1 MRGTLNAGK
10 FLTKRCQSQSQPWAD
25 EQQQSGY
32 RPISE
37 PQYLPTRHLSEA
49 RIFTAEG
56 DEEHSAAFVRDLV
69 DKEIIRS
76 TGASTTLYG

>member
-1 MRGTLNAGK
+1 MPGN
-10 FLTKRCQSQSQPWAD
+10 FLPSGAKVIVSHGN
-25 EQQQSGY
+25 EQQQSRY